1 MVRMG
6 ERMRKADREE
16 FYRLVD
22 EMKYLLD
29 TNNMMSKKEIIYI
42 VNELITLKLRVKDK
56 NKAFR

>member
-1 MVRMG
+1 
-6 ERMRKADREE
+6 MRKADREE

-29 TNNMMSKKEIIYI
+29 TNNMMSKKDIIYI